1 MKVRIIGDD
10 LVAWT
15 LAGALAATGCKISMQ
30 AEKLPLPEDEVA
42 EPDLLRMLYRQVSA
56 GRLMPAGVDPNADLL
71 LLAEPDVSL
80 SELKAQIQSFLD
92 AGSDPSRQQL
102 ARQQLVA
109 LVQPVPIG
117 TTDQLQDWLEQS
129 EFQSSVSVV
138 YWPSFIQAGRAL
150 ESFLRPERILLGS
163 RDDQATDFIRR
174 LLNPFNRSRDTLLV
188 MPPQEAELTKL
199 AINGMLATRVSY
211 MNELAQLA
219 SARGIDIEQV
229 RQGMGTD
236 PRIGFQYLYPGCGF
250 GGQAFLNTLSQ
261 LNQELGT
268 RYSSGLLHSV
278 CAINEQQKDLLFQKL
293 WRFYRAD
300 LSDKTFAIWGVAFKP
315 NTAAIDGS
323 PALKL
328 IESLLAHGA
337 KVAVYDPMALTTLKK
352 HLPDAAVIY
361 ADSAEQAALESDGL
375 LLVTEWKEFWNLD
388 MQQIKKQ
395 MKTPL
400 LLDGRNI
407 YDPVALAE
415 QGWIYSGIGRGSNL

>member
-1 MKVRIIGDD
+1 MKVRIIGND

-15 LAGALAATGCKISMQ
+15 LAGALASTGCKISMQ
-30 AEKLPLPEDEVA
+30 ADALPLPESDAA
-42 EPDLLRMLYRQVSA
+42 EPDLLRLLQRQMDA
-56 GRLMPAGVDPNADLL
+56 GRLSLGASTSEADLL
-71 LLAEPDVSL
+71 LLAEPDVAL
-80 SELKAQIQSFLD
+80 PELKAQVQSFL
-92 AGSDPSRQQL
+92 AASASA

-109 LVQPVPIG
+109 LVQPVAIG
-117 TTDQLQDWLEQS
+117 TTDQLQDWLDELVSQS
-129 EFQSSVSVV
+129 AASSAVSVV
-138 YWPSFIQAGRAL
+138 YWPAFIQAGRAL

-163 RDDQATDFIRR
+163 HSDQATDFIRR

-188 MPPQEAELTKL
+188 MPPKEAELTKL

-219 SARGIDIEQV
+219 AARGIDIEQV

-236 PRIGFQYLYPGCGF
+236 SRIGFQYLYPGCGF

-261 LNQELGT
+261 LNQELDSQ
-268 RYSSGLLHSV
+268 YSSGLLHSV

-300 LSDKTFAIWGVAFKP
+300 LSGKTFAIWGVAFKP

-323 PALKL
+323 PALTL
-328 IESLLAHGA
+328 IKSLLAHGA
-337 KVAVYDPMALTTLKK
+337 RVCVYDPMALPALKK
-352 HLPDAAVIY
+352 HLPDTALVY
-361 ADSAEQAALESDGL
+361 ADSAEQAVAQADGL

-388 MQQIKKQ
+388 MAHIKGQ
-395 MKTPL
+395 MNTPL

-407 YDPVALAE
+407 YNPAALAE
-415 QGWIYSGIGRGSNL
+415 QGWIYSGIGRGRDL